1 MKKLK
6 LITILGPTAS
16 GKSELGIYLAKE
28 YGSSIISGDAFQV
41 YKGLDIGTAKV
52 TKEESCGIKHYLVDC
67 MDVDEPY
74 SAAKFKQY
82 AEKYIKEENENG
94 RIPIL
99 VGGTGLYIQGLLE
112 GYDFRPEVES
122 TKKWKKIYEEEGE
135 KPLIEEI
142 KKYTSNIK
150 IPKDKHR
157 LIRLLEL
164 LENGV
169 NKTVAGKSDEILYDG
184 PVIGIET
191 ERNVLY
197 SKINL
202 RVQKMIEKGLKKE
215 VENLINEGVSTDC
228 QAFKAIGY
236 KEMVSVIKGEISLED
251 GISLIMKNTRHF
263 AKRQITWYKRMPY
276 IHWTRQ
282 GNKSKDDWYEGIK
295 KYVNSTL
302 KEAN

>member
-122 TKKWKKIYEEEGE
+122 TKKWKKIYEQEGE
-135 KPLIEEI
+135 KTLIEEI
-142 KKYTSNIK
+142 KKYNSNIK

-236 KEMVSVIKGEISLED
+236 KEMVSVIKGEISLEN

-276 IHWTRQ
+276 IHWIRQ